1 MSKTITKKE
10 YILSHYTNLRNDIH
24 NTGLFNNTEMFPDVD
39 ASDITMFFRMYFDIN
54 NKSKDIFTISQL
66 LDSQNVCLDDTQ
78 KNTVIN
84 IILPFLEV
92 FRKISPSH

>member
-10 YILSHYTNLRNDIH
+10 YILSHYTILRNEISK
-24 NTGLFNNTEMFPDVD
+24 TRLFNTEMFPDVD
-39 ASDITMFFRMYFDIN
+39 ASDITMFFRMYFDTN
-54 NKSKDIFTISQL
+54 NKSRDIFTISQL
-66 LDSQNVCLDDTQ
+66 LESQNVCLDDTQ